1 MFFPGKVKMLCPL
14 AAIMVTVGDTAPAF
28 TLTAPDK
35 SKVSLADHAGSRVV
49 LAFYPAAFTGVCTS
63 EMCAFQ
69 DSMNQLNDVGATVFG
84 VSVDSPFANGAFAKE
99 NGIEFTLLSDVHRTM
114 ITDYGMTFENFVID
128 GYTVANRGVVI
139 VEADGTV
146 GYVWTCENLGQEP
159 DYEAIVAHCAQ

>member
-1 MFFPGKVKMLCPL
+1 
-14 AAIMVTVGDTAPAF
+14 MVSPGDTAPAF
-28 TLTAPDK
+28 TLTATDK
-35 SKVSLADHAGSRVV
+35 SKISLADHAGERVV
-49 LAFYPAAFTGVCTS
+49 LAFCPAAFTGVCTT
-63 EMCAFQ
+63 EMCSLQ
-69 DSMNQLNDVGATVFG
+69 DSMAALNKTGATVFG

-146 GYVWTCENLGQEP
+146 GYVWVCESLGQEP
-159 DYEAIVAHCAQ
+159 DYEAILAHCAQ